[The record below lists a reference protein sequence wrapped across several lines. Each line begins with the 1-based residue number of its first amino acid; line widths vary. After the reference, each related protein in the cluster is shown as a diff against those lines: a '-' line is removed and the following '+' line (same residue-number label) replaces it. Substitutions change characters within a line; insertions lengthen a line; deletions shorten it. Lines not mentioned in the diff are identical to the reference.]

1 MKTIVF
7 CYTITET
14 FNFSLNTIK
23 NLKDL
28 GYEVILISSEKDNL
42 TKIAGSLGVQ
52 SRYLEISRSI
62 SVLADLKSVI
72 RLIRILRNCKPDI
85 VIGATPKGAL
95 ISMIASYFVDVKCR
109 IYHVFGLPYETA
121 HGLLRVVLKSVEW
134 TTSLFATEIIP
145 ISNSIY
151 HEYLLNVQGVKNKT
165 SYFYP
170 LTVGGVDIERFNPIY
185 FQESKIALRKEL
197 LIPKNNIVIGFAGR
211 LTIDKGIYDF
221 IDVIERLSDQFDHIT
236 ALVVGSIDTRDS
248 PDNKQLKK
256 FFSKTNVIHIE
267 WTTKIEEYFSVM
279 DIFVLPSHR
288 EGFGNVNVEASAM
301 EVPVISYNVT
311 GCKDSVSENVS
322 GLLVKSRDT
331 IRLAEA
337 IASLITDQ
345 HLRTQLG
352 KNGRTFVAEKFSDK
366 IVAQNFIGHIL
377 T

>member
-7 CYTITET
+7 CYTVTET
-14 FNFSLNTIK
+14 FNFSLKTIK

-42 TKIAGSLGVQ
+42 TRIAGSLGVQ

-95 ISMIASYFVDVKCR
+95 ISMIASYFVAVKCR

-121 HGLLRVVLKSVEW
+121 HGLLRVILKSVEW
-134 TTSLFATEIIP
+134 ITSLFATEIIP

-151 HEYLLNVQGVKNKT
+151 HEYLSNVQGVKNKT

-197 LIPKNNIVIGFAGR
+197 CISKSNIVIGFAGR
-211 LTIDKGIYDF
+211 FTIDKGIYDY
-221 IDVIERLSDQFDHIT
+221 IDVIESLSNQYDHIT
-236 ALVVGSIDTRDS
+236 ALVVGSIDTRDC
-248 PDNKQLKK
+248 PDNKQLEE
-256 FFSKTNVIHIE
+256 FFSKKNVIHIE

-279 DIFVLPSHR
+279 DIFVLPSYR

-331 IRLAEA
+331 IRLAESIA
-337 IASLITDQ
+337 ILIKDP

-352 KNGRTFVAEKFSDK
+352 KKGRLFVAEKFSDK
-366 IVAQNFIGHIL
+366 IVAQNFIRHIL
-377 T
+377 E